1 MRGFGNK
8 TLERASDETAAQ
20 QFANVRAT
28 PRYAFNS
35 APFRIRLGGKAM
47 QITLK
52 DLSAGGACGLISEPV
67 SVGDHMVVEL
77 DARHQIE
84 AQVRWVRRL
93 LVGLRFTRP
102 LTQTFVESLHAR
114 RETAQALARVD

>member
-1 MRGFGNK
+1 
-8 TLERASDETAAQ
+8 
-20 QFANVRAT
+20 
-28 PRYAFNS
+28 
-35 APFRIRLGGKAM
+35 M

-114 RETAQALARVD
+114 RETAQALARVE